1 MTDIECPQC
10 GHRALSVATRC
21 PRCGHEFPPE
31 LLHHRTPSS
40 ARGRRPPA
48 LLLGGA
54 LAAVLA
60 AGLLLRSSGPSRPEA
75 TPAPAVRTA
84 VTAARAG
91 PPAEPR
97 ADSLSSAPLAP
108 ARAPATA
115 APGQLRYATTWV
127 NVRAA
132 RGPRAAPL
140 RVLDPGDSV
149 TVDSLVGGWYRVV
162 DRGRAVGY
170 AHRRF
175 LAARHPADLPGP

>member
-40 ARGRRPPA
+40 ARGRRPRGLL

-60 AGLLLRSSGPSRPEA
+60 ASLLLRNSGPRRPEA

-91 PPAEPR
+91 PTEPR
-97 ADSLSSAPLAP
+97 GDSLPL
-108 ARAPATA
+108 TA
-115 APGQLRYATTWV
+115 EPGQLRYAATWV

-132 RGPRAAPL
+132 RGPRAAPVQ
-140 RVLDPGDSV
+140 VLEPGDSV

-162 DRGRAVGY
+162 DRGRPVGY

-175 LAARHPADLPGP
+175 LAARHPADPPGP